1 MDLNFFGTLKF
12 IHPVVKRMLLRKT
25 KGRVVL
31 VGDSLSPAYAIPGMS
46 PYSISKA
53 AIDQL
58 AYQLKNELECQD
70 IKVHY
75 FLPPPMETP
84 MM

>member
-53 AIDQL
+53 AID
-58 AYQLKNELECQD
+58 
-70 IKVHY
+70 
-75 FLPPPMETP
+75 
-84 MM
+84 